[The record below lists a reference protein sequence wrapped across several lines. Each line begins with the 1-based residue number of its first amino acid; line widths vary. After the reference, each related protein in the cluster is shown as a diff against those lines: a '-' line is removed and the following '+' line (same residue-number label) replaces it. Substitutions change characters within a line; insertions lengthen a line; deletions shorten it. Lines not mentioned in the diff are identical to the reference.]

1 VRIIWI
7 LLLFCFSCQKDIDN
21 IKNPIKMATYYVA
34 TTGSDSSG
42 TGTIGNP
49 WKSWQKGFSSLTA
62 GDTLYIRG
70 GTYTDMYGNSGSNDY
85 GVFIDSFNGTSGSH
99 ITVSNYAAEVP
110 ILDGSSL
117 TSTTHWIMGIRL
129 LDCSFWD
136 LTGLIVINFKQN
148 ADSQYNAEGIY
159 QDACHDMKW
168 TRCVAHDN
176 GDGIT
181 MWNGMDNT
189 TFINCD
195 SYQNHDRFIGQGD
208 ETPGGLANGFYG
220 AVGEGETV
228 TFIGCRS
235 WSNSDDGWDLYNG
248 AGTVTWINCWAF
260 SNADGYGG
268 VTGDGSGFKMGPIV
282 ADEGGYQ
289 RKFYNCLAFYN
300 VIGFDQNQ
308 ATSPYVPKLLM
319 NCVSYHNQSYNFQF
333 YTESGSLIRN
343 CISFGGGDP
352 DEFGDS
358 SQDHNSWQN
367 GLSATTAD
375 FKSVVI
381 SLAKGARQSN
391 GNLPIIDLL
400 HLTTG
405 SDLIGV
411 ASTTDMYATDGDGHA
426 WATPPS
432 IGAFEYGET
441 ENIPVTA
448 VTVTGAGNATTIT
461 VDNGT
466 LQMSAHID
474 PHDATD
480 QTVVWSVVNGTGR
493 ASINQSGLLTAID
506 NGTVTVK
513 ATSNG

>member
-1 VRIIWI
+1 
-7 LLLFCFSCQKDIDN
+7 
-21 IKNPIKMATYYVA
+21 MATYYIA
-34 TTGSDSSG
+34 TDGNDLNL
-42 TGTIGNP
+42 GTIGNP

-70 GTYTDMYGNSGSNDY
+70 GTYTDMRGHGDGGYY
-85 GVFIDSFNGTSGSH
+85 GVEIGVPAGAGTSGTSGSH
-99 ITVSNYAAEVP
+99 ITVSAYPGEVP

-117 TSTTHWIMGIRL
+117 TMVDHSIIGIRL
-129 LDCSFWD
+129 NNCNYWD
-136 LTGLIVINFKQN
+136 LIGLTVINFLQH
-148 ADSQYNAEGIY
+148 SYNVYDAAGVY
-159 QDACHDMKW
+159 QWSCDYITYNRCTVHDCGQGFEVRSGSAR
-168 TRCVAHDN
+168 TDY
-176 GDGIT
+176 T
-181 MWNGMDNT
+181 
-189 TFINCD
+189 NCD
-195 SYQNHDRFIGQGD
+195 SYQNWDNYSAD
-208 ETPGGLANGFYG
+208 SPPDPGGLSNGFHAMISAGQIVNY
-220 AVGEGETV
+220 T
-228 TFIGCRS
+228 GCRA
-235 WSNSDDGWDLYNG
+235 WSNSDDGWDMYG
-248 AGTVTWINCWAF
+248 SSGYVTIRNCWSF
-260 SNADGYGG
+260 ENADGYGG
-268 VTGDGSGFKMGPIV
+268 QNGDGAGFKLGPV
-282 ADEGGYQ
+282 STDETGNQ
-289 RKFYNCLAFYN
+289 RVCYNCVAFGN
-300 VIGFDQNQ
+300 LGLVGNGFDANQ
-308 ATSPYVPKLLM
+308 GSTLIPMQLYNCTSYGNIKNIM
-319 NCVSYHNQSYNFQF
+319 FYHNA
-333 YTESGSLIRN
+333 GSTVRN
-343 CISFGGGDP
+343 CISFGATGDP
-352 DEFGDS
+352 DEFGTNTV
-358 SQDHNSWQN
+358 DHNSWQD
-367 GLSATTAD
+367 GLSAATAD
-375 FKSVVI
+375 FKSIVT

-506 NGTVTVK
+506 NGTVIVK